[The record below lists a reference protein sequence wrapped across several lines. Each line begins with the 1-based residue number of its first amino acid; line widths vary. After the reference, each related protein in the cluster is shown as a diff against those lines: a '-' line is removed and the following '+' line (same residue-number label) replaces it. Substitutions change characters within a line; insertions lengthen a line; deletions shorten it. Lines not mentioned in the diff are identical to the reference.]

1 MTYTA
6 KQRKVKEY
14 LLDNID
20 MQGYIE
26 ALDNYVKEKN
36 AKTKGFYSRVFSGEQ
51 GFLLENFITLGSKL
65 ELFKNAIAYAG
76 YKQPEA
82 DRTWLSVIS
91 VYRDLLKSY

>member
-1 MTYTA
+1 MTYTD

-14 LLDNID
+14 LLDNVD
-20 MQGYIE
+20 MHGYVE

-36 AKTKGFYSRVFSGEQ
+36 AKTNGFYSRVYSGEQ

-65 ELFKNAIAYAG
+65 ELFENAIAYAG

-91 VYRDLLKSY
+91 VYRDLLSKH

>member
-26 ALDNYVKEKN
+26 ALDNFVKEN
-36 AKTKGFYSRVFSGEQ
+36 NTTGYYSRGFSHEQ
-51 GFLLENFITLGSKL
+51 GFVLGNFTTLGSQF
-65 ELFKNAIAYAG
+65 ELFKSAITYAG
-76 YKQPEA
+76 YKEPDA
-82 DRTWLSVIS
+82 DRTWLSVIR
-91 VYRDLLKSY
+91 VYKDLLNDY

>member
-1 MTYTA
+1 MTYTE

-26 ALDNYVKEKN
+26 ALDKFVQENNTTGY
-36 AKTKGFYSRVFSGEQ
+36 YSRVFSHEQ
-51 GFLLENFITLGSKL
+51 GFVLDDFTTLDSKFD
-65 ELFKNAIAYAG
+65 LFKNAITYAE
-76 YKQPEA
+76 YKQPEV

-91 VYRDLLKSY
+91 VYKDLLNDY

>member
-1 MTYTA
+1 MTYTE

-20 MQGYIE
+20 IQGYIE
-26 ALDNYVKEKN
+26 ALDKFVQENENNTTGY
-36 AKTKGFYSRVFSGEQ
+36 YSRVFSHEQ
-51 GFLLENFITLGSKL
+51 GFVLGNFTTLDNQYD
-65 ELFKNAIAYAG
+65 LFKAAIAYAG

-82 DRTWLSVIS
+82 DRTWLSVVS